1 LLSHRC
7 LSIASPAGKDTFET
21 CKLFNGNAARKERAR
36 LHQVML
42 VGRCIVEREQSQSS
56 AGALELCTDSTT
68 GLPNARFHDLRPVM
82 HPRFVIINLHSQS
95 RRSQIS
101 QQRHDFVSILT
112 PIRILSL
119 SLALSFSLS
128 LSACLSISLP
138 LYPSVYRY
146 NDELLQAGS
155 AKMCVREI
163 ESRK

>member
-1 LLSHRC
+1 MLSHRC

-82 HPRFVIINLHSQS
+82 YPRFVNINLHPQS
-95 RRSQIS
+95 RSYQIS

-119 SLALSFSLS
+119 SLSLSFSLS

-138 LYPSVYRY
+138 LYPSMYRY
-146 NDELLQAGS
+146 
-155 AKMCVREI
+155 R
-163 ESRK
+163 